1 MSKWI
6 LIFVEDNDISEPMTF
21 DTYEEA
27 YKEME
32 HEFNITRD
40 IDDDSAIHE
49 DYASVQGCC
58 NSWDWRI
65 YEVKF

>member
-6 LIFVEDNDISEPMTF
+6 LIYVEDNSIYEPTTY

-40 IDDDSAIHE
+40 IDDDSTIHK
-49 DYASVQGCC
+49 DYASVQSDY
-58 NSWDWRI
+58 NNWDWRI
-65 YEVKF
+65 YEVKC

>member
-6 LIFVEDNDISEPMTF
+6 LIYVEDNDILEPTTY

-32 HEFNITRD
+32 HEFNLTK
-40 IDDDSAIHE
+40 DDDTDGNIHE
-49 DYASVQGCC
+49 YYASIQTDY
-58 NSWDWRI
+58 NNWDWRI